1 MDHPEVGG
9 QEVDQA
15 SRALSPPIGF
25 SREGL
30 RHQVLVHLSILEDF
44 SPNDFHYLDSGHG
57 DTPPEEGEE
66 YPAHVHFCWTV
77 RVPDE
82 EGR

>member
-44 SPNDFHYLDSGHG
+44 SPNDFHYLNSAHG
-57 DTPPEEGEE
+57 GTLLEINLDLPSNRMLGS
-66 YPAHVHFCWTV
+66 
-77 RVPDE
+77 
-82 EGR
+82 